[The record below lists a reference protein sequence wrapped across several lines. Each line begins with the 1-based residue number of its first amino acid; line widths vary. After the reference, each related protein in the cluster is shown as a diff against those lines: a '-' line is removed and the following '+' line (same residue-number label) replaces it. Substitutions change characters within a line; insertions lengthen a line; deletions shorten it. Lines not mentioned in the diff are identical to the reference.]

1 MIFSFYVLVL
11 CSCCF
16 SSAQAAA
23 DGAADGG
30 ADGAADG
37 GAGGDDVVGRLP
49 AGRRSGLA
57 GGRFWEFSGGAGG
70 RVEEFF
76 AAYL

>member
-16 SSAQAAA
+16 SGALAAA
-23 DGAADGG
+23 G
-30 ADGAADG
+30 GAADG

-57 GGRFWEFSGGAGG
+57 GGRFWAFSGGAGG